1 MVRRLRCP
9 LTEHT
14 PSHELIGEVFQRG
27 FGPVFN
33 LIGNLATRHCMF
45 WQTTNHRIDLTRPKV
60 MGIVNVTPDSFS
72 DGGSFD
78 QARSAI
84 DHCRRLIDEGADIL
98 DIGGES
104 SRPGAAA
111 VSLQEERRRVL
122 PVLEAVLAWG
132 HPVSID
138 TTKPDLM
145 AQALAMGIDIV
156 NDINAFRSPEALR
169 VAAGHPNCGLCLM
182 HMKGNPVTM
191 QSMAVYDD
199 VLAEVGA
206 ELSSH
211 VRELLSAGVCSERIV
226 IDPGIGFGKTVQQN
240 LDILR
245 RQRELLS
252 MGFPLLTGWSR
263 KSTLGLVTGRD
274 VHDRLAASLS
284 AAMVSVLNGA
294 SVVRVHDVAATV
306 DALKVLLAIGLPEPA
321 PTALEGH

>member
-1 MVRRLRCP
+1 
-9 LTEHT
+9 
-14 PSHELIGEVFQRG
+14 
-27 FGPVFN
+27 
-33 LIGNLATRHCMF
+33 MF
-45 WQTTNHRIDLTRPKV
+45 WQTTNHRIDLTTPKV

-72 DGGSFD
+72 DGGSFGEV
-78 QARSAI
+78 RSAI

-104 SRPGAAA
+104 SRPGAVA

-145 AQALAMGIDIV
+145 EQALAMGVDIV

-211 VRELLSAGVCSERIV
+211 VGQLLSAGVSSERIV

-240 LDILR
+240 LDLLR
-245 RQRELLS
+245 RQREFLS

-263 KSTLGLVTGRD
+263 KSTLGVVTGRS

-294 SVVRVHDVAATV
+294 SIVRVHDVAATV

-321 PTALEGH
+321 PKSHEGH

>member
-1 MVRRLRCP
+1 
-9 LTEHT
+9 
-14 PSHELIGEVFQRG
+14 
-27 FGPVFN
+27 
-33 LIGNLATRHCMF
+33 MF
-45 WQTTNHRIDLTRPKV
+45 WQTTNHRIDLTTPKV

-72 DGGSFD
+72 DGGSFGEV
-78 QARSAI
+78 RSAI

-104 SRPGAAA
+104 SRPGAVA

-138 TTKPDLM
+138 TTKSDLM

-156 NDINAFRSPEALR
+156 NDINAFRAPEALR
-169 VAAGHPNCGLCLM
+169 VAAGHPSCGLCLM
-182 HMKGNPVTM
+182 HMKGDPVTM
-191 QSMAVYDD
+191 QSMSTYDD

-206 ELSSH
+206 ELSSR
-211 VRELLSAGVCSERIV
+211 VEPLLCAGVSSERIV

-240 LDILR
+240 LDLLR
-245 RQRELLS
+245 RQREFLS

-263 KSTLGLVTGRD
+263 KSTLGVVTGRG
-274 VHDRLAASLS
+274 VHDRQAASLS

-294 SVVRVHDVAATV
+294 SIVRVHDVAATV

-321 PTALEGH
+321 PKSHEGH

>member
-1 MVRRLRCP
+1 
-9 LTEHT
+9 
-14 PSHELIGEVFQRG
+14 
-27 FGPVFN
+27 
-33 LIGNLATRHCMF
+33 MF
-45 WQTTNHRIDLTRPKV
+45 WQTTNHRIDLTTPKV

-72 DGGSFD
+72 DGGSFGEV
-78 QARSAI
+78 RSAI

-104 SRPGAAA
+104 SRPGAVA

-145 AQALAMGIDIV
+145 GQALAMGVDIV
-156 NDINAFRSPEALR
+156 DAINACRSPEALR

-211 VRELLSAGVCSERIV
+211 IGQLLSAGVSSERIV

-240 LDILR
+240 LDLLR
-245 RQRELLS
+245 RQREFLS

-263 KSTLGLVTGRD
+263 KSTLGVVTGRS

-294 SVVRVHDVAATV
+294 SIVRVHDVAATV

-321 PTALEGH
+321 PKSHEGH

>member
-1 MVRRLRCP
+1 
-9 LTEHT
+9 
-14 PSHELIGEVFQRG
+14 
-27 FGPVFN
+27 
-33 LIGNLATRHCMF
+33 MF
-45 WQTTNHRIDLTRPKV
+45 WQTTNHRIDLTTPRV

-72 DGGSFD
+72 DGGSSGEV
-78 QARSAI
+78 RSAI
-84 DHCRRLIDEGADIL
+84 DRCRRLIDEGADIL

-104 SRPGAAA
+104 SRPGAVA
-111 VSLQEERRRVL
+111 VSLQEERSRVL

-132 HPVSID
+132 HPVSVD

-156 NDINAFRSPEALR
+156 NDINAFRSPQALR

-182 HMKGNPVTM
+182 HMKGDPVTM

-206 ELSSH
+206 ELSLH
-211 VRELLSAGVCSERIV
+211 LGQLLSAGVSAERIV

-240 LDILR
+240 LALLR
-245 RQRELLS
+245 RQREFLS

-263 KSTLGLVTGRD
+263 KSTLGAVTGRG

-294 SVVRVHDVAATV
+294 SIVRVHDVAATV
-306 DALKVLLAIGLPEPA
+306 DALKVLLAVGLPQPA
-321 PTALEGH
+321 PKSHEGH

>member
-1 MVRRLRCP
+1 
-9 LTEHT
+9 
-14 PSHELIGEVFQRG
+14 
-27 FGPVFN
+27 
-33 LIGNLATRHCMF
+33 MF
-45 WQTTNHRIDLTRPKV
+45 WQTTNHRIDLTTPKV

-72 DGGSFD
+72 DGGSFGEV
-78 QARSAI
+78 RSAI

-104 SRPGAAA
+104 SRPGAVA

-138 TTKPDLM
+138 TTKSDLM

-156 NDINAFRSPEALR
+156 NDINAFRAPEALR
-169 VAAGHPNCGLCLM
+169 VAAGHPSCGLCLM
-182 HMKGNPVTM
+182 HMKGDPVTM
-191 QSMAVYDD
+191 QSMSTYDD

-206 ELSSH
+206 ELSSR
-211 VRELLSAGVCSERIV
+211 VEPLLCAGVSSERIV

-240 LDILR
+240 LDLLR
-245 RQRELLS
+245 RQREFLS

-263 KSTLGLVTGRD
+263 KSTLGVVTGRG
-274 VHDRLAASLS
+274 VHDRQAASLS

-294 SVVRVHDVAATV
+294 SIVRVHDVAATV

-321 PTALEGH
+321 PKSHKGH

>member
-1 MVRRLRCP
+1 MAHRLQCP
-9 LTEHT
+9 LTER
-14 PSHELIGEVFQRG
+14 PQSHDVSGDVFRRG

-33 LIGNLATRHCMF
+33 LIGNLAAWHCMF
-45 WQTTNHRIDLTRPKV
+45 WQTTNHRIDLTTPKV

-72 DGGSFD
+72 DGGSFGEV
-78 QARSAI
+78 RSAI

-104 SRPGAAA
+104 SRPGAVA

-138 TTKPDLM
+138 TTKSDLM

-156 NDINAFRSPEALR
+156 NDINAFRAPEALR
-169 VAAGHPNCGLCLM
+169 VAAGHPSCGLCLM

-191 QSMAVYDD
+191 QSMSTYED

-206 ELSSH
+206 ELSSR
-211 VRELLSAGVCSERIV
+211 VEQLLSAGISSERIV

-240 LDILR
+240 LDLLR
-245 RQRELLS
+245 RQREFLS

-263 KSTLGLVTGRD
+263 KSTLGVVTGRG
-274 VHDRLAASLS
+274 VHDRQAASLS

-294 SVVRVHDVAATV
+294 SIVRVHDVAATV

-321 PTALEGH
+321 PKSHEGH

>member
-1 MVRRLRCP
+1 
-9 LTEHT
+9 
-14 PSHELIGEVFQRG
+14 
-27 FGPVFN
+27 
-33 LIGNLATRHCMF
+33 MF
-45 WQTTNHRIDLTRPKV
+45 WQTTNHRIDLTTPKV

-72 DGGSFD
+72 DGGSFGEV
-78 QARSAI
+78 RSAI

-104 SRPGAAA
+104 SRPGAVA

-145 AQALAMGIDIV
+145 GQALAMGVDIV

-211 VRELLSAGVCSERIV
+211 VGQLLSAGVSSERIV

-240 LDILR
+240 LDLLR
-245 RQRELLS
+245 RQREFLS

-263 KSTLGLVTGRD
+263 KSTLGVVTGRS

-294 SVVRVHDVAATV
+294 SIVRVHDVAATV

-321 PTALEGH
+321 PKSHEGH

>member
-1 MVRRLRCP
+1 
-9 LTEHT
+9 
-14 PSHELIGEVFQRG
+14 
-27 FGPVFN
+27 
-33 LIGNLATRHCMF
+33 MF
-45 WQTTNHRIDLTRPKV
+45 WQTTNHRIDLTTPKV

-72 DGGSFD
+72 DGGSFGEV
-78 QARSAI
+78 RSAI

-104 SRPGAAA
+104 SRPGAVA
-111 VSLQEERRRVL
+111 VSLQEERRRVF

-138 TTKPDLM
+138 TTKSDLM

-156 NDINAFRSPEALR
+156 NDINAFRAPEALR
-169 VAAGHPNCGLCLM
+169 VAAGHPSCGLCLM
-182 HMKGNPVTM
+182 HMKGDPVTM
-191 QSMAVYDD
+191 QSMSTYDD

-206 ELSSH
+206 ELSSR
-211 VRELLSAGVCSERIV
+211 VEPLLSAGVSSERIV

-240 LDILR
+240 LDLLR
-245 RQRELLS
+245 RQREFLS

-263 KSTLGLVTGRD
+263 KSTLGVVTGRG
-274 VHDRLAASLS
+274 VHDRQAASLS

-294 SVVRVHDVAATV
+294 SIVRVHDVAATV

-321 PTALEGH
+321 PKSHEGH

>member
-1 MVRRLRCP
+1 
-9 LTEHT
+9 
-14 PSHELIGEVFQRG
+14 
-27 FGPVFN
+27 
-33 LIGNLATRHCMF
+33 MF
-45 WQTTNHRIDLTRPKV
+45 WQTTNHRIDLTTPKV

-72 DGGSFD
+72 DGGSFGEV
-78 QARSAI
+78 RSAI

-104 SRPGAAA
+104 SRPGAVA

-145 AQALAMGIDIV
+145 GQALAMGVDIV

-211 VRELLSAGVCSERIV
+211 VGQLLSAGVSSERIV

-240 LDILR
+240 LDLLR
-245 RQRELLS
+245 RQREFLS

-263 KSTLGLVTGRD
+263 NSTLGVVTGRS

-294 SVVRVHDVAATV
+294 SIVRVHDVAATV

-321 PTALEGH
+321 PKSHEGH